1 MEGILL
7 GLSRRICK
15 DFILR
20 KNRVFILIFL
30 GMFGKLIE
38 VEIKRKENLSF
49 FRYRIDKLSYII

>member
-1 MEGILL
+1 MEGIVL
-7 GLSRRICK
+7 GLSRRICE

-20 KNRVFILIFL
+20 NNKVFIFIFL